1 MAEVQQANTDIYKSL
16 QTPKGMTL
24 GEMLG
29 IQKSQYEL
37 SKLKEL
43 YPAMIEKEQA
53 LSRSAQI
60 ESRIKEKTEPFA
72 IRKAESETLGSEAT
86 SNTSQLATV
95 QGHFNNIIS
104 KNSDLMKKSD
114 LNNDDIVKGF
124 TQTWKDGPNANN
136 PSALI
141 QALKDLPEKA
151 TPTQYKAWLTQKQL
165 QTLDAQQQFEKQYPS
180 TTLTNLGGKIAPL
193 TTGNPLIAIQQPGQ
207 QVGAGTETG
216 IAPTFV
222 EINGLKYEYGPNKTL
237 VPVGAGAGAGGG
249 AGGGA
254 GANAGGGED
263 NEKPVPIGSQK
274 EIITGETPVVKAG
287 GVVQYSTQQN
297 DIATKARE
305 EKNEIPKTL
314 GLVGETDKSIDTAL
328 KTINSAT
335 GNVPGQLIRTSV
347 KSVFGNAELE
357 ILKKSLAD
365 ITLRQA
371 KLMGA
376 GTDQANADVASTQGN
391 ADLTVGALK
400 SILERAKATNTAFK
414 DYSQAISKYETK
426 RGKDVA
432 DANHQQFK
440 TTWSQNYDPNIFILQ
455 NIHES
460 NKSEAEKD
468 LESKMLF
475 KGMSKENIKKF
486 KEKAQNIEALMK
498 GEYK

>member
-1 MAEVQQANTDIYKSL
+1 MTQSHLKSL
-16 QTPKGMTL
+16 GTKDAFEKM
-24 GEMLG
+24 
-29 IQKSQYEL
+29 
-37 SKLKEL
+37 
-43 YPAMIEKEQA
+43 YPA
-53 LSRSAQI
+53 AQI
-60 ESRIKEKTEPFA
+60 T
-72 IRKAESETLGSEAT
+72 
-86 SNTSQLATV
+86 
-95 QGHFNNIIS
+95 NI
-104 KNSDLMKKSD
+104 
-114 LNNDDIVKGF
+114 
-124 TQTWKDGPNANN
+124 
-136 PSALI
+136 
-141 QALKDLPEKA
+141 
-151 TPTQYKAWLTQKQL
+151 
-165 QTLDAQQQFEKQYPS
+165 
-180 TTLTNLGGKIAPL
+180 GGKVVPLAAGNAAIAV
-193 TTGNPLIAIQQPGQ
+193 QEPGS

-222 EINGLKYEYGPNKTL
+222 EINGVKYEYGPNKTL
-237 VPVGAGAGAGGG
+237 VPVGAGAGEG
-249 AGGGA
+249 
-254 GANAGGGED
+254 

-426 RGKDVA
+426 RSKDVA

-460 NKSEAEKD
+460 NKSEAEKE

>member
-43 YPAMIEKEQA
+43 YPAMISGEQA
-53 LSRSAQI
+53 RSKTAQI
-60 ESRIKEKTEPFA
+60 EADIKEKTSPFT
-72 IRKAESETLGSEAT
+72 IRGAEAGAESAETT
-86 SNTSQLATV
+86 TNTAKLEN
-95 QGHFNNIIS
+95 FNKHLNSIIEG
-104 KNSDLMKKSD
+104 NLDLMKKKD
-114 LNNDDIVKGF
+114 LNKNDIVKGF
-124 TQTWKDGPNANN
+124 TERWKNGPNSNN
-136 PSALI
+136 PNALFE
-141 QALKDLPEKA
+141 ALRGLPEEGN
-151 TPTQYKAWLTQKQL
+151 PIQYQQWMTQSHLKSLGIK
-165 QTLDAQQQFEKQYPS
+165 DAFEKMYPAAQITS
-180 TTLTNLGGKIAPL
+180 LGGKVVPLAAGNAAIAV
-193 TTGNPLIAIQQPGQ
+193 QEPGS

-222 EINGLKYEYGPNKTL
+222 EINGVKYVYGPNKTL
-237 VPVGAGAGAGGG
+237 VPVGAGAG
-249 AGGGA
+249 
-254 GANAGGGED
+254 GGEG

-426 RGKDVA
+426 RDKDVA

-460 NKSEAEKD
+460 NKSEAEKE

>member
-16 QTPKGMTL
+16 QTPKGMSL

-37 SKLKEL
+37 SRLKEL
-43 YPAMIEKEQA
+43 YPAMISKEQA
-53 LSRSAQI
+53 LSKSAEI
-60 ESRIKEKTEPFA
+60 ESRIKQKTEPFA
-72 IRKAESETLGSEAT
+72 VRGAEAEVLGKEAT
-86 SNTSQLATV
+86 SNASQIDTM
-95 QGHFNNIIS
+95 QKHFNNI
-104 KNSDLMKKSD
+104 
-114 LNNDDIVKGF
+114 V
-124 TQTWKDGPNANN
+124 TQN
-136 PSALI
+136 
-141 QALKDLPEKA
+141 KDLQDKKDLTKADIIKAYTKTWENGPGAHNPAFLKQTLAGLDGLPEN
-151 TPTQYKAWLTQKQL
+151 PTKTQLDLFLTQNNLK
-165 QTLDAQQQFEKQYPS
+165 TLTAQEAFEKQYPAAQ
-180 TTLTNLGGKIAPL
+180 LTNIGGKVVPI
-193 TTGNPLIAIQQPGQ
+193 TQGNPLIAVQQPGM
-207 QVGAGTETG
+207 QVGEGVKTG

-237 VPVGAGAGAGGG
+237 VPVGAGAG
-249 AGGGA
+249 GGA
-254 GANAGGGED
+254 GANAGGGEG
-263 NEKPVPIGSQK
+263 NEKPVSIGSQK

-460 NKSEAEKD
+460 NKSEAEKE

>member
-43 YPAMIEKEQA
+43 YPAMISGEQA
-53 LSRSAQI
+53 RSKTAQI
-60 ESRIKEKTEPFA
+60 GASQAEQLLDPNVAKG
-72 IRKAESETLGSEAT
+72 KAESKTAEV
-86 SNTSQLATV
+86 QLNQKELESLTAHANST
-95 QGHFNNIIS
+95 IS
-104 KNSDLMKKSD
+104 GIQKLFTKENLTA
-114 LNNDDIVKGF
+114 DDIVKEATNLNKIHGGSQQALEK
-124 TQTWKDGPNANN
+124 TLQGLPANGTKLDLQTWLAQQLASTTGSLSHLEKMY
-136 PSALI
+136 PSA
-141 QALKDLPEKA
+141 Q
-151 TPTQYKAWLTQKQL
+151 LT
-165 QTLDAQQQFEKQYPS
+165 S
-180 TTLTNLGGKIAPL
+180 LGGKVAPL
-193 TTGNPLIAIQQPGQ
+193 STGNQLLTGVAPGT

-237 VPVGAGAGAGGG
+237 VPVGAGGD
-249 AGGGA
+249 A
-254 GANAGGGED
+254 GANAGGGEG

-460 NKSEAEKD
+460 NKSEAEKE